1 MCTFIS
7 LPAKKV
13 KCSILLF
20 STTSLVKSLLWG
32 HTYVTH
38 LFLNAICLLKWDGWR
53 DKKKKEAFMEGEKK
67 QAFWQFEGNKK
78 YQGSKHKRSIFSR
91 CQIKAQNNQL
101 RLLLSQSF
109 CLCSWKL
116 APERDKDAI
125 FFQLPYEKCQV
136 EGIYVKTADKSFR
149 EHPISAGGF
158 MDFWGVFLKRSRI
171 PVNITQSCAWT
182 FCTEWLTAH
191 THHWGSL

>member
-1 MCTFIS
+1 M
-7 LPAKKV
+7 LH
-13 KCSILLF
+13 
-20 STTSLVKSLLWG
+20 TSVQYHKPCEVPFMAFTLYFV
-32 HTYVTH
+32 TY
-38 LFLNAICLLKWDGWR
+38 LFLNAICLLKWDGWW
-53 DKKKKEAFMEGEKK
+53 DKKKGKHLWKGEKK
-67 QAFWQFEGNKK
+67 RGFWQFEGNRK
-78 YQGSKHKRSIFSR
+78 YQGSKHKRGIFSR

-101 RLLLSQSF
+101 RLLLSQCFFCFFFDAQSF
-109 CLCSWKL
+109 CPRSWKL

-158 MDFWGVFLKRSRI
+158 MDFFFKRSRI